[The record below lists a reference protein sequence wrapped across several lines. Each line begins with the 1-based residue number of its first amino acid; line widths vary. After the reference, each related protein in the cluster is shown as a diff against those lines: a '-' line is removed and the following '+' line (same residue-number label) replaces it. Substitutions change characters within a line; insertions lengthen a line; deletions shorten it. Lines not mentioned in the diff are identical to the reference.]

1 MNDDRL
7 FFSDKQS
14 LIKGSSGDID
24 STRTLDFSAVDPDP
38 GTGRPV
44 FLNIAVIT
52 AVAGG
57 SVNFVLKDSADDN
70 TFAAVYETGA
80 IAAASLTA
88 GKKVLR
94 MALPEGIRRYLKV
107 VYTAGAAITA
117 GDVSAWLD
125 IN

>member
-57 SVNFVLKDSADDN
+57 SVNFVLKDSADNN

>member
-80 IAAASLTA
+80 ITAASLTA